1 MESCHSLTRLLTHS
15 RLKVSLVVVEVV
27 VMNILATLT
36 KLSCGHAIEFGRC
49 SSVSGDPYFHPDE
62 LEGLWYVIEMYKT
75 SSRCMTIT
83 FQRTLDGFTGT
94 EVRELLVG
102 RRVGLDHSVSNTG
115 VFTFKNI
122 DNPALMKVRWPSV
135 FIDKP
140 ADVTVVDT
148 DGVHFAVLYECQSL
162 WVLRRA
168 SAVILSRQPFLD
180 EAVLQRVKEDLAKL
194 NINTEHLTTIQHDD
208 CQALHEADL
217 NINLNTV
224 VRIMKQGWQ
233 SRGRGLVTH
242 VTILDTVRALAAP
255 TTPPTPTVPV
265 RPARPAKPARPTKPT
280 TRH

>member
-1 MESCHSLTRLLTHS
+1 MELYTGFSCKLSYPYAQFTSNIATVTINRCSINTAETIYFFHYLGRRPYDDRPQPRPSPPQRHS
-15 RLKVSLVVVEVV
+15 RGVARQAGWLAEGWVGERASRSVMVVRHEVVSLVVVEVV

-180 EAVLQRVKEDLAKL
+180 EAVLQRVR
-194 NINTEHLTTIQHDD
+194 
-208 CQALHEADL
+208 C
-217 NINLNTV
+217 
-224 VRIMKQGWQ
+224 
-233 SRGRGLVTH
+233 
-242 VTILDTVRALAAP
+242 
-255 TTPPTPTVPV
+255 
-265 RPARPAKPARPTKPT
+265 
-280 TRH
+280 